1 MGMILFALGLFGFS
15 ALLLAVFWYSSSI
28 TTKK

>member
-1 MGMILFALGLFGFS
+1 MGLIGFALGLFGFVG
-15 ALLLAVFWYSSSI
+15 LLALVFWYSSSI